1 MPPSTK
7 HPTGIRSIRVVI
19 IQVEAGSLKVEVIDM
34 PHNKP
39 QRIHHQRNQASIME
53 EQVTPKTGKIAH
65 RAASLNQI
73 PKQQG

>member
-1 MPPSTK
+1 
-7 HPTGIRSIRVVI
+7 
-19 IQVEAGSLKVEVIDM
+19 M